1 MGCDKMTD
9 SKFEKKLKKA
19 KEKNEEF
26 KQKQKLE
33 KIKYKYKQK
42 RKPLSTS
49 KLVLLGAVVLCI
61 QITLFCEYMMWKTTD
76 LSSMYVLIGIVP
88 SLSGVILGYYLKSKS
103 ENTVG
108 GIIFE
113 TAMEELRRSGQNICD
128 SHIDED
134 DEVAEG

>member
-1 MGCDKMTD
+1 MTD
-9 SKFEKKLKKA
+9 SKFEKKLKRA

-26 KQKQKLE
+26 KQKQKLD

-42 RKPLSTS
+42 RKPLSAS
-49 KLVLLGAVVLCI
+49 KMVLLGAVILCV
-61 QITLFCEYMMWKTTD
+61 QITLFCEFMMWKTMD

-113 TAMEELRRSGQNICD
+113 TAMAELKQHGSVESTD
-128 SHIDED
+128 ELDED
-134 DEVAEG
+134 EDIKG

>member
-1 MGCDKMTD
+1 MLTQDKYQ
-9 SKFEKKLKKA
+9 KKLEKIKK
-19 KEKNEEF
+19 KNEEF
-26 KQKQKLE
+26 RQKQKLE

-49 KLVLLGAVVLCI
+49 KVVLLGAVILCI
-61 QITLFCEYMMWKTTD
+61 QITLFCEYMMWKTMD

-103 ENTVG
+103 ENTAG

-113 TAMEELRRSGQNICD
+113 TAMEELRQLGSYEPSD
-128 SHIDED
+128 ELEEDED
-134 DEVAEG
+134 IKG

>member
-1 MGCDKMTD
+1 MLTQDKYQ
-9 SKFEKKLKKA
+9 KKLDKIKK
-19 KEKNEEF
+19 KNEEF
-26 KQKQKLE
+26 RQKQKLE

-49 KLVLLGAVVLCI
+49 KVVLLGAVILCI
-61 QITLFCEYMMWKTTD
+61 QITLFCEYMMWKTMD

-103 ENTVG
+103 ENTTG

-113 TAMEELRRSGQNICD
+113 TAMEELRQLGSYEPSD
-128 SHIDED
+128 ELEEDED
-134 DEVAEG
+134 IKG

>member
-1 MGCDKMTD
+1 MTD
-9 SKFEKKLKKA
+9 DKFNKKLKRLKD
-19 KEKNEEF
+19 KNIEI
-26 KQKQKLE
+26 KQNQKLE
-33 KIKYKYKQK
+33 KEKYKYKQK
-42 RKPLSTS
+42 RKPPSAS
-49 KLVLLGAVVLCI
+49 KLVFLGTIILCV
-61 QITLFCEYMMWKTTD
+61 QITIFCEYMMWRTMD

-128 SHIDED
+128 THIDED

>member
-1 MGCDKMTD
+1 MTE
-9 SKFEKKLKKA
+9 SRFEKKIKKA
-19 KEKNEEF
+19 KEKNE
-26 KQKQKLE
+26 KLRQKQKLE

-42 RKPLSTS
+42 RKPLSAS
-49 KLVLLGAVVLCI
+49 KMVLLGAVILCV
-61 QITLFCEYMMWKTTD
+61 QITIFCEYMMWRTMD

-113 TAMEELRRSGQNICD
+113 TAMEELRQLGSTSLTD
-128 SHIDED
+128 ELDED
-134 DEVAEG
+134 EDIKG

>member
-1 MGCDKMTD
+1 MTD
-9 SKFEKKLKKA
+9 SKFEKKLKRA

-26 KQKQKLE
+26 KQKQRLE

-42 RKPLSTS
+42 RKPLSAS
-49 KLVLLGAVVLCI
+49 KMVLLGAVVLCI
-61 QITLFCEYMMWKTTD
+61 QITLFCEYMMWKTMD

-103 ENTVG
+103 ENTAG

-113 TAMEELRRSGQNICD
+113 TAMEELRQLGSATLTD
-128 SHIDED
+128 ELDDDED
-134 DEVAEG
+134 IKG

>member
-1 MGCDKMTD
+1 MTD
-9 SKFEKKLKKA
+9 SKFEKKLKRA

-33 KIKYKYKQK
+33 KIKYKYRQK
-42 RKPLSTS
+42 RKPLSAS
-49 KLVLLGAVVLCI
+49 KMVLLGAVILCV
-61 QITLFCEYMMWKTTD
+61 QITVFCEYMMWRTMD

-113 TAMEELRRSGQNICD
+113 TAMEELRQSGSCNQIEEF
-128 SHIDED
+128 DED
-134 DEVAEG
+134 DDIKG